1 MLKIVYNHSKVAET
15 IFLFREIIIRIIT
28 KLQKSKLRQPIMQ
41 NNEYGEQ
48 NQERIREELIGKE
61 FKVLDHGFVRLV
73 DVMGEDSSI
82 CQSARVSYGK
92 GTKTV
97 REDRTL
103 IRYLMRHLHTS
114 PFEMVEVKFHIRLPI
129 FIARQWI
136 RHRTANVNEYS
147 GRYSEMTDEFYLP
160 DITQIRKQSNINKQ
174 ARSEEELDYSVS
186 ESIVYNMQTSQTAS
200 YAEYKSYVEQGVA
213 REIARINLP
222 LSAYTEWYWKIDLH
236 NLFHF
241 LRLRMDSHAQF
252 EIRVY
257 AETIAEIIKQIFP
270 MSYEAFEDYILNSV
284 TFSSAELSIL
294 KNYFSKINFEEI
306 SIDEADFPKLE
317 MHELKNK
324 INFILSK

>member
-1 MLKIVYNHSKVAET
+1 
-15 IFLFREIIIRIIT
+15 
-28 KLQKSKLRQPIMQ
+28 MQ
-41 NNEYGEQ
+41 NNGYEEKSNQ
-48 NQERIREELIGKE
+48 NVLNELLGKE
-61 FKVLDHGFVRLV
+61 FRVLDHGFVRLV
-73 DVMGEDSSI
+73 DVMGDDSSI
-82 CQSARVSYGK
+82 CQAARVSYGK

-114 PFEMVEVKFHIRLPI
+114 PFEMVELKFHIRLPI

-160 DITQIRKQSNINKQ
+160 ELGQIRKQSNINKQ
-174 ARSEEELDYSVS
+174 ARSEEELSPEIAS
-186 ESIVYNMQTSQTAS
+186 EIVNNMQTSQSES
-200 YAEYKSYVEQGVA
+200 YVEYKSYVDQGVA

-241 LRLRMDSHAQF
+241 LQLRMESHAQY

-257 AETIAEIIKQIFP
+257 ADTIAQIVKQIFP
-270 MSYEAFEDYILNSV
+270 MAYEAFEDYIVNAV
-284 TFSSAELSIL
+284 TFSAPELSLLNNIFA
-294 KNYFSKINFEEI
+294 NINFDDI
-306 SIDEADFPKLE
+306 QTDDAKFPKLE
-317 MHELKNK
+317 LIELKNK
-324 INFILSK
+324 INFITKLNK